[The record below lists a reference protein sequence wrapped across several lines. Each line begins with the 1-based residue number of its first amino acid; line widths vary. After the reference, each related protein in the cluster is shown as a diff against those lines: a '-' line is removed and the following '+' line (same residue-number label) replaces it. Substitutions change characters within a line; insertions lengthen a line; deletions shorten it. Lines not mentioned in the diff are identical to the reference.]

1 MNKELLQIMEN
12 TRKNYREMHEELV
25 KAYNEA
31 VLEGSSK
38 EAAISFAKSA
48 NSVRERYIEVN
59 DNIKKYV
66 DACKNAS
73 KNEIDAL
80 ELMLMMNYAPELIN
94 KYKSAVND
102 LTDDK
107 LIHSDKQGVGD
118 ETVSEEAY
126 DEYVKPR
133 HSKATK
139 IGAGILGGAALL
151 GAGYGLS
158 SCISANANKA
168 SLEQT
173 EDKNS
178 MDGSFKDAS
187 DEEQVNA
194 RVDWYFENYFNK
206 EYANENQVV
215 KDSIT
220 KENLADIIQV
230 ANGVAPEGFEVNEV
244 VNYNNKMTQIFSAY
258 LSTESRTK
266 SGNIGFIP
274 TQYLYE
280 DGSHDQKCAAEVDAV
295 MEKIINAINTNN
307 DEDYKKYAVEFG
319 EVMRDQYYLVDST
332 SNHYNTR
339 SIASYP
345 ARIQLYGMAYAFYT
359 ETIMEYG
366 ISKGIDI
373 CIPFCIDHSTGQTVE
388 IPLSKLMA
396 ILDFVP
402 MDQWDAVIQ
411 RSGLTV
417 EQIKALGNQG
427 TEDTMPVIFTRD
439 AKNHFRENSL
449 TLSK

>member
-1 MNKELLQIMEN
+1 MNKELIQIMEN
-12 TRKNYREMHEELV
+12 IRKNYREMHEGLV
-25 KAYNEA
+25 RAYNQA
-31 VLEGSSK
+31 VSEDSSK
-38 EAAISFAKSA
+38 ESIISYANSA
-48 NSVRERYIEVN
+48 NSVREKYIEVN
-59 DNIKKYV
+59 NDIKKYV
-66 DACKNAS
+66 DTCKKAN

-94 KYKSAVND
+94 KSKGIVND
-102 LTDDK
+102 LTEEK
-107 LIHSDKQGVGD
+107 LIHSNKQDTAD
-118 ETVSEEAY
+118 ETVSEE
-126 DEYVKPR
+126 EYIKPK

-139 IGAGILGGAALL
+139 IGAGVLGGAALL

-158 SCISANANKA
+158 SCISTNANKA

-178 MDGSFKDAS
+178 MDGTFKDAS
-187 DEEQVNA
+187 DVDQVNA

-215 KDSIT
+215 KDSVT

-258 LSTESRTK
+258 LSTEARTK

-319 EVMRDQYYLVDST
+319 ELMRDQYYLVDST

-339 SIASYP
+339 SIASYS

>member
-1 MNKELLQIMEN
+1 MNKELIQIMEN
-12 TRKNYREMHEELV
+12 IRKNYREMHEGLV
-25 KAYNEA
+25 RTYNQA
-31 VLEGSSK
+31 VSEDSSK
-38 EAAISFAKSA
+38 ESIISYANFA
-48 NSVRERYIEVN
+48 NSVREKYIEVN
-59 DNIKKYV
+59 NDIKKYV
-66 DACKNAS
+66 DTCKKAN

-94 KYKSAVND
+94 KSKGIVND
-102 LTDDK
+102 LTEEK
-107 LIHSDKQGVGD
+107 LIHSNKQDTAD
-118 ETVSEEAY
+118 ETVSEE
-126 DEYVKPR
+126 EYIKPK

-139 IGAGILGGAALL
+139 IGAGVLGGAALL

-158 SCISANANKA
+158 SCISTNANKA

-178 MDGSFKDAS
+178 MDGTFKDAS
-187 DEEQVNA
+187 DVDQVNA

-215 KDSIT
+215 KDSVT

-258 LSTESRTK
+258 LSTEARTK

-280 DGSHDQKCAAEVDAV
+280 DGSHDQKCAAEVDTV

-319 EVMRDQYYLVDST
+319 ELMRDQYYLVDST

>member
-1 MNKELLQIMEN
+1 MNKELIQIMEN
-12 TRKNYREMHEELV
+12 IRKNYREMHEGLV
-25 KAYNEA
+25 RAYNQA
-31 VLEGSSK
+31 VSEDSSK
-38 EAAISFAKSA
+38 ESIISYANSA
-48 NSVRERYIEVN
+48 NSVREKYIEVN
-59 DNIKKYV
+59 NDIKKYV
-66 DACKNAS
+66 DTCKKAN

-94 KYKSAVND
+94 KSKGIVND
-102 LTDDK
+102 LTEEK
-107 LIHSDKQGVGD
+107 LIHSNKQDTAD
-118 ETVSEEAY
+118 ETVSEE
-126 DEYVKPR
+126 EYIKPK

-139 IGAGILGGAALL
+139 IGAGVLGGAALL

-158 SCISANANKA
+158 SCISTNANKA

-178 MDGSFKDAS
+178 MDGTFKDAS
-187 DEEQVNA
+187 DVDQVNA

-215 KDSIT
+215 KDSVT

-258 LSTESRTK
+258 LSTEARTK

-280 DGSHDQKCAAEVDAV
+280 DGSHDQKCAAEVDTV

-319 EVMRDQYYLVDST
+319 ELMRDQYYLVDST

-402 MDQWDAVIQ
+402 IDQWDAVIQ

>member
-12 TRKNYREMHEELV
+12 TRKNYRQMHEGLV
-25 KAYNEA
+25 RAYNQA
-31 VLEGSSK
+31 VSENSSK
-38 EAAISFAKSA
+38 ESIISYANSA
-48 NSVRERYIEVN
+48 NSVREKYIEVN
-59 DNIKKYV
+59 NDIKKYA
-66 DACKNAS
+66 DACKKAN
-73 KNEIDAL
+73 KNEISAL
-80 ELMLMMNYAPELIN
+80 ELILMMNYAPELIN
-94 KYKSAVND
+94 KSKNIVND
-102 LTDDK
+102 FEDEK
-107 LIHSDKQGVGD
+107 LIHSDNKDATD
-118 ETVSEEAY
+118 ETISEE
-126 DEYVKPR
+126 EYIKPK

-139 IGAGILGGAALL
+139 IGAGVLGGAALL

-158 SCISANANKA
+158 SCVSTNTNKA

-173 EDKNS
+173 EDKNL
-178 MDGSFKDAS
+178 DGTFKDAS
-187 DEEQVNA
+187 DVDQVNA

-215 KDSIT
+215 KDSVT

-230 ANGVAPEGFEVNEV
+230 ANGVAPDGFEVNEV
-244 VNYNNKMTQIFSAY
+244 VNYNNKMTRIFSAY
-258 LSTESRTK
+258 LSTEARTK

-319 EVMRDQYYLVDST
+319 ELMRDQYYLVDST

>member
-12 TRKNYREMHEELV
+12 TRKNYRQMHEGLV
-25 KAYNEA
+25 RAYNQA
-31 VLEGSSK
+31 VSENSSK
-38 EAAISFAKSA
+38 ESIISYANSA
-48 NSVRERYIEVN
+48 NSVREKYIEVN
-59 DNIKKYV
+59 NDIKKYA
-66 DACKNAS
+66 DACKKAN
-73 KNEIDAL
+73 KNEISAL
-80 ELMLMMNYAPELIN
+80 ELILMMNYAPELIN
-94 KYKSAVND
+94 KSKNIVND
-102 LTDDK
+102 FEDEK
-107 LIHSDKQGVGD
+107 LIHSDNKDAAD
-118 ETVSEEAY
+118 ETISEE
-126 DEYVKPR
+126 EYIKPK

-139 IGAGILGGAALL
+139 IGAGVLGGAALL

-158 SCISANANKA
+158 SCISTNANKA

-173 EDKNS
+173 EDKNL
-178 MDGSFKDAS
+178 DGTFKDAS
-187 DEEQVNA
+187 DVDQVNA

-215 KDSIT
+215 KDSVT

-258 LSTESRTK
+258 LSTEARTK

-319 EVMRDQYYLVDST
+319 ELMRDQYYLVDST